1 MAIMIGVQGSGKS
14 TFCEKFLSSEY
25 VRVNLDT
32 LTTRN
37 KEKLLF
43 EKCLSDGSS
52 MVIDNTNPS
61 KADRQRY
68 IPAAK
73 AHGYR
78 IIGYYMGCDLAACIE
93 RNNQRTGK
101 ARVPERGIYGTLAR
115 LERPCKG
122 EGFDELYYVI
132 NDGEDMKIEEW
143 IEYEE

>member
-1 MAIMIGVQGSGKS
+1 MMGIQGSGKS
-14 TFCEKFLSSEY
+14 TFCERFLSSGY
-25 VRVNLDT
+25 IRVNLDT

-43 EKCLSDGSS
+43 EKCLSEGSS

-73 AHGYR
+73 SHGYR
-78 IIGYYMGCDLAACIE
+78 IIGYYMECDMAACIE
-93 RNNQRTGK
+93 RNNKRIGK
-101 ARVPERGIYGTLAR
+101 ARIPERGIYGTLAR

-122 EGFDELYYVI
+122 EGFDEIYYVR
-132 NDGEDMKIEEW
+132 NDGVNIKIEDW
-143 IEYEE
+143 IEYEV

>member
-1 MAIMIGVQGSGKS
+1 MMGIQGSGKS
-14 TFCEKFLSSEY
+14 TFCERYLSLGY
-25 VRVNLDT
+25 TRVNLDT

-37 KEKLLF
+37 KEKLIF
-43 EKCLSDGSS
+43 EKCLSEGRS

-61 KADRQRY
+61 RADRQRY

-78 IIGYYMGCDLAACIE
+78 IIGYYMECDLSACIE
-93 RNNQRTGK
+93 RNNQRSGK

-122 EGFDELYYVI
+122 EGFDKLYYVK
-132 NDGEDMKIEEW
+132 NDGVNMKIEDW
-143 IEYEE
+143 IEYEV